1 LQDHQGCIEEVS
13 HGCKNIEKDYFV
25 PPDIDKKTVFTKPVN
40 TEVEESSGSWS
51 DAVKAPWLPHPVRI
65 TEQVWPEGAVPVVSV
80 FCITY
85 NHEKFIRDAI
95 EGFLMQETTFP
106 VEIFIH
112 DDASTDG
119 TAQIVKEYA
128 EKYPQ
133 LFWTVLQ
140 TENQWAKGNTKILF
154 EYLSKQRGQFIAMCE
169 GDDFWTLAKKLY
181 IQVEY
186 LRNNPACSCTF
197 HLASTA
203 DEAGKQTQACSYI
216 PDNNSFTLIECF
228 THLGKQYATSSMV
241 FRRAALSNAPK
252 WLMQSCND
260 AFLELQLARYGNID
274 FINLNMSSYRIHP
287 HGIWSR
293 LNDARRLEEQL
304 KRYNTLLT
312 AEWIP
317 SPLVHA
323 KIHECRAALWHL
335 KNPRL
340 GRLLLRLRNLLAR
353 VSRNWAN

>member
-1 LQDHQGCIEEVS
+1 MCRQ
-13 HGCKNIEKDYFV
+13 
-25 PPDIDKKTVFTKPVN
+25 IDTKPIFTKVVN
-40 TEVEESSGSWS
+40 TEVKKSKPSSS
-51 DAVKAPWLPHPVRI
+51 DVVKAPRLEKPVRI
-65 TEQVWPEGAVPVVSV
+65 TEQVWPEGTVPVVSV

-95 EGFLMQETTFP
+95 EGFLMQKTTFP

-128 EKYPQ
+128 AKYPQ

-169 GDDFWTLAKKLY
+169 GDDFWTLAEKLE

-186 LRNNPACSCTF
+186 LRNNQACSCTF
-197 HLASTA
+197 HLASTV
-203 DEAGKQTQACSYI
+203 DQTGKQTQACSYI
-216 PDNNSFTLIECF
+216 PENNSFSLIECF
-228 THLGKQYATSSMV
+228 THLGKQYATASMV
-241 FRRAALSNAPK
+241 FRRAALSNAPE
-252 WLMQSCND
+252 WLRQSCND
-260 AFLELQLARYGNID
+260 AFLELQLARHGNID

-287 HGIWSR
+287 HGTWSR
-293 LNDARRLEEQL
+293 LNDAQRLEEQL
-304 KRYNTLLT
+304 KRYNTLLA

-317 SPLVHA
+317 SSLVGA

-340 GRLLLRLRNLLAR
+340 GILLLRMRHLLAK
-353 VSRNWAN
+353 VSKNRAN